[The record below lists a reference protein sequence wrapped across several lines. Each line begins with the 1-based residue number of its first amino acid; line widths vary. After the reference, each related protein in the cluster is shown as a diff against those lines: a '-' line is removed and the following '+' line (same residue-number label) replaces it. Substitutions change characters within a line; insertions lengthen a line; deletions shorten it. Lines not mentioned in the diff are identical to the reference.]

1 MITAILAPL
10 TIFVNPLLMMMYILD
25 KEAFVDSDATRDD
38 GTLMPKE
45 GLPEAITEFYEINA
59 L

>member
-1 MITAILAPL
+1 MITAILAPF
-10 TIFVNPLLMMMYILD
+10 TVWVNPVLMTLYILD
-25 KEAFVDSDATRDD
+25 KEDFIDREATLED